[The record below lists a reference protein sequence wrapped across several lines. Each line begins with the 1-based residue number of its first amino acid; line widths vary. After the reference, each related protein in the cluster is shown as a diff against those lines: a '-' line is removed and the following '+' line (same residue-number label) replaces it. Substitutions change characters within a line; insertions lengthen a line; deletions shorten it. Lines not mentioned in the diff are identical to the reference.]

1 MIWLVL
7 SRLRGVD
14 RSATRIWRDDINDN
28 PRGPGK
34 GGPAVSEAAAALR
47 WNGAKLVLTCGD
59 ALLVLRRD
67 DIPTI
72 NWPGCWDLP
81 GGKREGD
88 ESPADRALRELFEET
103 GLTLDPARLRGRARE
118 LPHRPGRAGWYFH
131 AEITAAEA
139 GAAVLGDEGAELR
152 LMALAEFVA
161 HPKAVPHFR
170 DVVRELLGMA
180 AP

>member
-1 MIWLVL
+1 M
-7 SRLRGVD
+7 SD
-14 RSATRIWRDDINDN
+14 
-28 PRGPGK
+28 P
-34 GGPAVSEAAAALR
+34 AAALR

-88 ESPADRALRELFEET
+88 ESPADCALRELFEET
-103 GLTLDPARLRGRARE
+103 GLRLDPARLRGRARE

-139 GAAVLGDEGAELR
+139 ASAVLGDEGAELR
-152 LMALAEFVA
+152 LMALAEFVV

-170 DVVRELLGMA
+170 DVVLELLGMA